1 MTVTE
6 AATRL
11 RAAFGDP
18 TDASPPVF
26 AGPLRL
32 LTLRRA
38 GAMPNRISVAKR
50 LRAAG
55 VTLRECHA
63 VVNELAEVGAAPV
76 RIAEA
81 VDLAALAADLA
92 ALDVRVDG

>member
-6 AATRL
+6 TATRL

-18 TDASPPVF
+18 TVASPPVF

-32 LTLRRA
+32 ITLHRT
-38 GAMPNRISVAKR
+38 GAIPNRISVAKR

-55 VTLRECHA
+55 VTLREGHA